1 MALLQSRNDQWEILC
16 SGNQLRAILSGPL
29 DIRRAGPLFGQIRQR
44 ISSLSSPHVTLDME
58 NVTALDD
65 AGAIVLSEIEKLVQ
79 NKGGCFHLMN
89 MTPEQSRIAAAAFN
103 WESEKKPSLL
113 KKENLNF
120 AVEVGTEIF
129 SALSNMKSA
138 LIFMGELMI
147 SLWRIFARPMEF
159 RLEDAITSMKKTGVD
174 AVPIV
179 ALISFLLGLI
189 MAFMSSIQ
197 LRQFGANIYVA
208 SLVTLAMVS
217 ELGPIMTAI
226 VVAGRSGSAFAA
238 EIATMKISEEID
250 ALYVMGFDTIGFLA
264 LPKIMAAAF
273 VVPVLTLFSD
283 LFAIA
288 GGMVVGVFLLDITP
302 NAYLDQTIR
311 SLKLFELGWGLSKS
325 FVFALLIGAIGC
337 FKGFRAKGGADSVGD
352 AATSAV
358 VTSIFFIILFD
369 SVFAVG
375 RSFWK

>member
-1 MALLQSRNDQWEILC
+1 M
-16 SGNQLRAILSGPL
+16 RANLSGPL
-29 DIRRAGPLFGQIRQR
+29 DVWRSGSLLRRIRRQVHSMKQPRVF
-44 ISSLSSPHVTLDME
+44 LDLQ
-58 NVTALDD
+58 NVTRLDD
-65 AGAIVLSEIEKLVQ
+65 AGVIVLTEIQKLVAE
-79 NKGGCFHLMN
+79 KGGVFHWEN
-89 MTPEQSRIAAAAFN
+89 MTQEQKGLMEKSLAAASSAGCAR
-103 WESEKKPSLL
+103 SLG
-113 KKENLNF
+113 KNANPMVVMGEM
-120 AVEVGTEIF
+120 VF
-129 SALSNMKSA
+129 SALANAKNAMV
-138 LIFMGELMI
+138 FTGGLML
-147 SLWRIFARPMEF
+147 SFWRILIRPSGLRF
-159 RLEDAITSMKKTGVD
+159 GDTLVAMKKTGVD

-250 ALYVMGFDTIGFLA
+250 ALYVMGFDTVGFLA
-264 LPKIMAAAF
+264 IPKVMAAAM

-302 NAYLDQTIR
+302 GAYMDQTIK
-311 SLKLFELGWGLSKS
+311 SLDLFEFGWGLSKS
-325 FVFALLIGAIGC
+325 LVFALLISTVGC
-337 FKGFRAKGGADSVGD
+337 FRGFRARGGADSVGD

-358 VTSIFFIILFD
+358 VTSIFLIILFD